1 MTKGELLNSLAAL
14 PSEAEIVLYIREW
27 GVTAGG
33 DETYIGK
40 YIDLSEVEVDVNEF
54 GEMSVFMIGDDD

>member
-1 MTKGELLNSLAAL
+1 MTKGELLNTLAAL

-33 DETYIGK
+33 GETYIGK

-54 GEMSVFMIGDDD
+54 GGMSVFMIGDDD